1 MAMGKKNKKKKTSRL
16 IMLGHL
22 IILIPFFPF
31 FQVKTKGQR
40 KAKNSSHKKD

>member
-1 MAMGKKNKKKKTSRL
+1 MAMEKKQKKKTSRL

-22 IILIPFFPF
+22 IILIPSFPF
-31 FQVKTKGQR
+31 FHVKTKGQR